1 MESYSKIR
9 YHALRSMN
17 RCVGCG
23 KPMNSGKSRC
33 PDCMKKVELAVK
45 ESKKR
50 KLIFMENRIKEL
62 EALLNV

>member
-23 KPMNSGKSRC
+23 KLADKSRC
-33 PDCMKKVELAVK
+33 PECMKKVELAVK